1 LKKLLTA
8 LLVVVMMLS
17 LCSAAFAFSDTA
29 DLSKGTQASIAKL
42 SGLGIINGYPDGTF
56 KPENNITR
64 AEFAKIACV
73 AGGMGKSAEILQNS
87 PSMYSDVATGQWYT
101 GYINLASSQGWVKG
115 YPDGTFRPNAQIS
128 YAEVITVLVR
138 LLGYND
144 NLPGPWPV
152 DYIAKAGAL
161 DITENVS
168 FDSNA
173 PATRGDVA
181 VMADA
186 TLDCD
191 VVKWDNDKEDFENQK
206 YTLLE
211 DKFEAAVNEDYYIQ
225 DAKYDDG
232 VWSIKIESTS
242 ADDED
247 LDKYDTDSAGAPTHN
262 GTWVD
267 LAENVI
273 VSDGSLP
280 TGLDGKIV
288 DILYN
293 DDDEEVLYIE
303 VTSTMVTVD
312 GADWEYSASKKEYE
326 IDGKK
331 YDIADWTTGTL
342 LTTFA
347 KDGFYRAWINEDGE
361 VYRTAARPT
370 TTPAIVDEYKE
381 STEKLTFKHRGD
393 YYTGSSSIDFTDED
407 VLVEKGGKFVELS
420 DLVENDVVYI
430 DTGSYGFD
438 YYLSVSGQITKSGK
452 FQSYKAATA
461 PALDQIRI
469 DGTWYDVAPNNKLSR
484 NGGEDF
490 DDNID
495 SNGLEDIYGKEVK
508 YFLNKANQ
516 VAFIISDVEGTGD
529 DSNVI
534 YGVVTDIVD
543 VRNVGNKITK
553 IEVLKKDGTTATY
566 NIDTTEVELVF
577 GGTYGDN
584 GNHLDVDDFI
594 KFSVNEDNEIDSLTI
609 LAYWDSKSTPNQVKD
624 PVVLAGTVTA
634 LADYVDSD
642 NSKYIGSIS
651 NGDTDSDRIKFGGNW
666 YNITDETVVFNG
678 YLDEALGSDDD
689 EADIEKNADFVDWAE
704 SLGNARSKVTAY
716 VQFSGGDVKY
726 VYLHDPV
733 SASDADYAVVLDNYI
748 YDGDKWVDVDIN
760 GEVKSYELKSGVAAP
775 DEGSLYEYSISS
787 NKFSYKTPVKFDP
800 AAFKTGATLSKTRG
814 VSGSV
819 AGKVYALVTDV
830 NISKKRVEINDVWYY
845 FDDDTIIYDY
855 SDWYDDGDDPVFSKD
870 VADIYEDDYI
880 IFIDNGDGKNI
891 AEMFIIVN
899 NIDK

>member
-1 LKKLLTA
+1 MKKLLTA
-8 LLVVVMMLS
+8 LLVVAMMLS
-17 LCSAAFAFSDTA
+17 LCTAAFAFSDTA
-29 DLSKGTQASIAKL
+29 DLDKAAQGSIAKL
-42 SGLGIINGYPDGTF
+42 NGLNIINGYPDGTF
-56 KPENNITR
+56 KPGNNITR
-64 AEFAKIACV
+64 AEFAKIACI
-73 AGGMGKSAEILQNS
+73 AGGMGKSAEILQSS
-87 PSMYSDVATGQWYT
+87 PSMYSDVAAGQWYT
-101 GYINLASSQGWVKG
+101 GYINLCSSQGWVKG
-115 YPDGTFRPNAQIS
+115 YPDGTFRPNAQIT

-161 DITENVS
+161 DITENIS

-211 DKFEAAVNEDYYIQ
+211 DKFEAAVHEDYYIQ

-242 ADDED
+242 DEDED
-247 LDKYDTDSAGAPTHN
+247 LDKYDTNAAGDPTHN

-267 LAENVI
+267 LDENVI

-280 TGLDGKIV
+280 TGLGGKLV
-288 DILYN
+288 DILFN
-293 DDDEEVLYIE
+293 GDDEEVLYIE

-407 VLVEKGGKFVELS
+407 VLVEKDGKFVELS

-484 NGGEDF
+484 NDGEDF
-490 DDNID
+490 DENVDG
-495 SNGLEDIYGKEVK
+495 NGLDDTYGKEIK
-508 YFLNKANQ
+508 YFLNRANQ
-516 VAFIISDVEGTGD
+516 VAFVVSDVDGSGD
-529 DSNVI
+529 DSNTI

-553 IEVLKKDGTTATY
+553 IEVMKQDGTTASY
-566 NIDTTEVELVF
+566 NIDTTEVELKF
-577 GGTYGDN
+577 FGTYGAAAN
-584 GNHLDVDDFI
+584 ELDVDDFI
-594 KFSVNEDNEIDSLTI
+594 KFSVNDDNEIDSLTI
-609 LAYWDSKSTPNQVKD
+609 LAYWDSAASLVKD
-624 PVVLAGTVTA
+624 PVLVAA
-634 LADYVDSD
+634 LADYVDAD
-642 NSKYIGSIS
+642 NSDYHGTITD
-651 NGDTDSDRIKFGGNW
+651 GDTDNDRIQFAGNW
-666 YNITDETVVFNG
+666 YKITDETVVFNG

-704 SLGNARSKVTAY
+704 SLTVPVTAY
-716 VQFSGGDVKY
+716 VQYSGGDVKY
-726 VYLHDPV
+726 IFLHDMV

-760 GEVKSYELKSGVAAP
+760 GEVKSYELKSGATAP
-775 DEGSLYEYSISS
+775 DEGTLYEYSISS
-787 NKFSYKTPVKFDP
+787 NKFDYKTPAKFDP
-800 AAFKTGATLSKTRG
+800 AAFKTGATLSKTTG

-899 NIDK
+899 NIDE